1 VGTAAADAPPTIE
14 NVNPAAPRTGTDFGI
29 RFFFEAC
36 FTRGISHSSIPW
48 KKWFES
54 SNGNSTPGKSAMQD
68 RSHGSIEAWSLRQR
82 TRFILMNEF
91 GAFIQLLFMKWRIHD
106 TTAPKRESGAP
117 LAS

>member
-1 VGTAAADAPPTIE
+1 LFGVCATSVAGTAAADAPPTIE

-54 SNGNSTPGKSAMQD
+54 SNTNSTPGKSAMQD
-68 RSHGSIEAWSLRQR
+68 KVAWIDRS
-82 TRFILMNEF
+82 
-91 GAFIQLLFMKWRIHD
+91 
-106 TTAPKRESGAP
+106 
-117 LAS
+117 